1 MSKSNSK
8 LKVETLKLWL
18 NDLRKNAKTKTHKS
32 YKKTF
37 TPTYSK
43 Q

>member
-18 NDLRKNAKTKTHKS
+18 NDLKKNAKTKTQKS
-32 YKKTF
+32 YEKTSS
-37 TPTYSK
+37 PTYSK
-43 Q
+43 R

>member
-18 NDLRKNAKTKTHKS
+18 IDLRKNAKTKTHKN
-32 YKKTF
+32 YEKTP

-43 Q
+43 R